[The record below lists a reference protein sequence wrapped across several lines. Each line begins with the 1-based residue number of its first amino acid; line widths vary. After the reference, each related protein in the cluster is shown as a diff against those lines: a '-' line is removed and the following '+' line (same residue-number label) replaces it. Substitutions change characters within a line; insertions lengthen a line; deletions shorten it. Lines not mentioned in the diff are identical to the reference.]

1 MGGGIFCVGRGGW
14 IFFMD
19 RLGEVAVGGSVIW
32 VGGTFF
38 MAGLGWME
46 VYFGWVG
53 VGGSEWG
60 WPLVL
65 V

>member
-1 MGGGIFCVGRGGW
+1 MDKLGG
-14 IFFMD
+14 
-19 RLGEVAVGGSVIW
+19 VAVGGTVIW

-38 MAGLGWME
+38 MAGLDWME

>member
-19 RLGEVAVGGSVIW
+19 RLEEVAVGGSVIW

-46 VYFGWVG
+46 VYFGWVEVSG
-53 VGGSEWG
+53 DGHSF
-60 WPLVL
+60 
-65 V
+65 